1 MRLRYVDRVGELPLG
16 EAPLLP
22 PIHQS
27 QRHSPVSC
35 SGNRRYYDSLYFVN
49 CHNQNDEAQYKQ
61 MSYVIA
67 MFPDNRLRE
76 LRKAAGLSQ
85 TQLAEASGVSQ
96 PYISQMENA
105 DGTTLDIA
113 RMRALSRILKCTPAD
128 LLAVV
133 DNPDR
138 LDDEE
143 RELIARYRAS
153 GMAQREMIRRV
164 AEPLPVPAEPAR
176 RTAVA

>member
-1 MRLRYVDRVGELPLG
+1 
-16 EAPLLP
+16 
-22 PIHQS
+22 
-27 QRHSPVSC
+27 
-35 SGNRRYYDSLYFVN
+35 
-49 CHNQNDEAQYKQ
+49 

>member
-1 MRLRYVDRVGELPLG
+1 
-16 EAPLLP
+16 
-22 PIHQS
+22 
-27 QRHSPVSC
+27 
-35 SGNRRYYDSLYFVN
+35 
-49 CHNQNDEAQYKQ
+49 

-67 MFPDNRLRE
+67 MFPGNRLRE

-113 RMRALSRILKCTPAD
+113 RMRALARILQCTPAD
-128 LLAVV
+128 LLTEA

-143 RELIARYRAS
+143 RALIARFRAS
-153 GMAQREMIRRV
+153 DATQRQMINRV
-164 AEPLPVPAEPAR
+164 AEPLPPPAEPAR
-176 RTAVA
+176 RSVA